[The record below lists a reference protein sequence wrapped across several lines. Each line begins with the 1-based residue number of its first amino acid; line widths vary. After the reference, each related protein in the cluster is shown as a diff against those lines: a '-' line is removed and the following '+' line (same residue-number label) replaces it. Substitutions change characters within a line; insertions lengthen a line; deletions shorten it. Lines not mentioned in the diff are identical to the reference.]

1 MKRKSTGRRDCDSEA
16 AGASLYS
23 TVHSAGPLFGPKEA
37 KRRFTR
43 AEMDAWLQSRGVMLV
58 GHLMTAPKAAHGASG
73 GRGDGL
79 RVVNLRAP
87 CGRRR

>member
-1 MKRKSTGRRDCDSEA
+1 MKRKSTGRRDSDSEA

-58 GHLMTAPKAAHGASG
+58 GGASHDG
-73 GRGDGL
+73 PEGRS
-79 RVVNLRAP
+79 
-87 CGRRR
+87 

>member
-1 MKRKSTGRRDCDSEA
+1 VKRKSTGRRDCDSEA

-43 AEMDAWLQSRGVMLV
+43 AEMDAWLQSRGVRLV
-58 GHLMTAPKAAHGASG
+58 GASR
-73 GRGDGL
+73 GRV
-79 RVVNLRAP
+79 RVFVART
-87 CGRRR
+87 CIKFSTRTIKRVF

>member
-1 MKRKSTGRRDCDSEA
+1 MKRKSTGRRDCDSET

-23 TVHSAGPLFGPKEA
+23 TVHSAGPKEA

-58 GHLMTAPKAAHGASG
+58 GHLMTAPKAAHRASG

-87 CGRRR
+87 CGRRP